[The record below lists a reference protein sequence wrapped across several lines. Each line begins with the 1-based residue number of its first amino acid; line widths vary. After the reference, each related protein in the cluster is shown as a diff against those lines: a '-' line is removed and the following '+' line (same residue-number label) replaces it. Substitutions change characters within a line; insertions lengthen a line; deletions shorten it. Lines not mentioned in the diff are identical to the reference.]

1 MANIAIYDGN
11 ANFVA
16 GESTPFGF
24 YDDDLEFQKDA
35 PKVAE
40 YCAKKLGFP
49 MMDVE
54 LSSGSFFAA
63 FEEAVTSY
71 GNEVYQALA
80 AQQFTNLQGQ
90 SSAEAINTLL
100 IKPSLE
106 NTIRTSHQYGM
117 EAGVGGFTTKYT
129 GSIAVNKDQQNYN
142 LNAWASDQGIVGGIE
157 IRKVFYEAPPAIQ
170 RFFDPYAGTGTGIQ
184 SLMDAFDFGSF
195 SPGINFM
202 LMPISYDLAKIQAIE
217 LNDQVR
223 KSAYSFEIVNNQL
236 KLFPIPKDTGSLYF
250 EYYKR
255 EEKRYVDDGLH
266 VTASAEAGS
275 KVSGGGSSTS
285 NSGTITNLSN
295 VPTEN
300 PIYAEINSTGRQ
312 WIFKYTATICKE
324 MLAYVRGKYQT
335 VPVPGSEATLNQAD
349 LLSDVR
355 SEKESYIT
363 ELRELLSQ
371 ASLNNQLELQA
382 QQTQYLGDALKG
394 VPMGI
399 YIG

>member
-40 YCAKKLGFP
+40 YCARKLGFP

-71 GNEVYQALA
+71 GNEVFQAIA

-90 SSAEAINTLL
+90 SGAVAINSLL
-100 IKPSLE
+100 VKPSLE
-106 NTIRTSHQYGM
+106 NMIRTSQQYGM
-117 EAGVGGFTTKYT
+117 EAEVGGFTTKYT
-129 GSIAVNKDQQNYN
+129 GSIALNKDQQNYD
-142 LNAWASDQGIVGGIE
+142 LSQWALDEGIEGGIE
-157 IRKVFYEAPPAIQ
+157 VRRVFYEAPPAIQ

-202 LMPISYDLAKIQAIE
+202 LMPISFDVAKIQAIE
-217 LNDQVR
+217 FNDQIR
-223 KSAYSFEIVNNQL
+223 RSAYSFEIVNNQL
-236 KLFPIPKDTGSLYF
+236 KIFPIPKETGSLYF

-255 EEKRYVDDGLH
+255 EEKQFVDDSLNISARAVASSEVDGSGNS
-266 VTASAEAGS
+266 TANPG
-275 KVSGGGSSTS
+275 V
-285 NSGTITNLSN
+285 ITNLSN

-300 PIYAEINSTGRQ
+300 PVYAEINSTGRQ

-355 SEKESYIT
+355 SEKESYIV
-363 ELRELLSQ
+363 ELRELLNQ
-371 ASLNNQLELQA
+371 ASLNTQLELQA

>member
-11 ANFVA
+11 ATFVA

-40 YCAKKLGFP
+40 FCARKLGFP

-71 GNEVYQALA
+71 GNEVFQAIA

-90 SSAEAINTLL
+90 SGAVAINSLL
-100 IKPSLE
+100 VKPSLE
-106 NTIRTSHQYGM
+106 NTIRTSQQYGM

-129 GSIAVNKDQQNYN
+129 GSIAVNKDQQNYD
-142 LNAWASDQGIVGGIE
+142 LNQWALDQGISGGIE

-250 EYYKR
+250 EYYRR
-255 EEKRYVDDGLH
+255 EDKQFVDDSLN
-266 VTASAEAGS
+266 VSAMAVAGS
-275 KVSGGGSSTS
+275 EVDGSGNAST
-285 NSGTITNLSN
+285 NNGLITNLSN

-300 PIYAEINSTGRQ
+300 PVYAEINSTGRQ

-349 LLSDVR
+349 LLADVR
-355 SEKESYIT
+355 SEKESYIV
-363 ELRELLSQ
+363 ELRELLNQ
-371 ASLNNQLELQA
+371 ASLNTQLELQA

>member
-1 MANIAIYDGN
+1 MANIAIYDGS

-40 YCAKKLGFP
+40 YCAKKLGYP

-71 GNEVYQALA
+71 GNEVFQAIA

-90 SSAEAINTLL
+90 SGAVAINSLL
-100 IKPSLE
+100 VKPSLE
-106 NTIRTSHQYGM
+106 NTIRTSQQYGM

-129 GSIAVNKDQQNYN
+129 GSIAVNKDQQNYD
-142 LNAWASDQGIVGGIE
+142 LNQWALDQGISGGIE

-250 EYYKR
+250 EYFRR
-255 EEKRYVDDGLH
+255 EDKQFVDDSLN
-266 VTASAEAGS
+266 VSAMAVAGS
-275 KVSGGGSSTS
+275 EVDGSGNAST
-285 NSGTITNLSN
+285 NNGLITNLSN

-300 PIYAEINSTGRQ
+300 PVYAEINSTGRQ

-349 LLSDVR
+349 LLADVR
-355 SEKESYIT
+355 SEKESYIV
-363 ELRELLSQ
+363 ELRELLNQ
-371 ASLNNQLELQA
+371 ASLNTQLELQA

>member
-71 GNEVYQALA
+71 GNEVFQAIA

-90 SSAEAINTLL
+90 SGAVAINSLL
-100 IKPSLE
+100 VKPSLE
-106 NTIRTSHQYGM
+106 NTIRTSQQYGM

-129 GSIAVNKDQQNYN
+129 GSIAVNKDQQNYD
-142 LNAWASDQGIVGGIE
+142 LNQWALDQGISGGIE

-202 LMPISYDLAKIQAIE
+202 LMPISYDIAKIQAIE

-250 EYYKR
+250 EYFRR
-255 EEKRYVDDGLH
+255 EDKQFVDDSLN
-266 VTASAEAGS
+266 VSAMAVAGS
-275 KVSGGGSSTS
+275 EVDGSGNASTS
-285 NSGTITNLSN
+285 NGIITNLSN

-349 LLSDVR
+349 LLADVR
-355 SEKESYIT
+355 SEKESYIV
-363 ELRELLSQ
+363 ELRELLNQ
-371 ASLNNQLELQA
+371 ASLNTQLELQA